1 MNEISGVKGIMKLFL
16 KITDVPGTHHDKN
29 LYLTLANRQCCVVK
43 VPFMMCENGKL
54 NF

>member
-1 MNEISGVKGIMKLFL
+1 MI
-16 KITDVPGTHHDKN
+16 KN

-43 VPFMMCENGKL
+43 VTFMMCENGKL